1 MSNKGHLL
9 MNQQERDR
17 KALMEAVKSGH
28 ISLKAAGQRM
38 GLSYRQTKRVW
49 RRFQSEGDIG
59 LIHKSRGRGSNRSC
73 PSDYK
78 AKILSRYQEQY
89 LGFGPTFASEKLQEE
104 DLPVNAETLRLW
116 LLAAGLWEPRRKR
129 KHNYQRRE
137 RRQQFGELLQ
147 LDGSIHHWF
156 GPDGEY
162 QCLMVLIDDA
172 TGIRLAHMA
181 SGETLEATLQILKEW
196 IEAYG
201 IPQAIYVDLKTVY
214 VSPKG
219 SLTIE
224 EELKGKE
231 PGSSVFE
238 QVCKRLGIEIIKAY
252 SPQAKG
258 RVERCHGVYQDR
270 LVKEIGLN
278 GFTSIEEVNAF
289 LKSGFTEGLNDK
301 FAISPAKESDGHV
314 SLQSN
319 QSLNELLRREY
330 KRQVQNDLVV
340 QFRNE
345 VYQIT
350 GKPGHVVPKQDI
362 CVQVLFDG
370 TIRLVSEG
378 QNLEYRK
385 LEEKPKRKEKPK
397 EKMTPGQLSQKSRK
411 SAKNSPWSQY
421 NPGWLK
427 GSQRKTE
434 TVP

>member
-1 MSNKGHLL
+1 MATKGHLL

-28 ISLKAAGQRM
+28 ISLRAAGQRL
-38 GLSYRQTKRVW
+38 GLSYRQTKRIW
-49 RRFQSEGDIG
+49 RRFQTEGDIG
-59 LIHKSRGRGSNRSC
+59 LIHKSRGRESNHSVSC
-73 PSDYK
+73 DHK
-78 AKILSRYQEQY
+78 AKVLLRYQTRY
-89 LGFGPTFASEKLQEE
+89 LGFGPTFAAEKLMEE
-104 DLPVNAETLRLW
+104 ELLVNAETLRLW
-116 LLAAGLWEPRRKR
+116 LLAAGLWEPKRKR

-147 LDGSIHHWF
+147 LDGSIHRWF
-156 GPDGEY
+156 GPDAGY

-172 TGIRLAHMA
+172 TGIRHAHMA

-196 IEAYG
+196 IELHG

-219 SLTIE
+219 SVTIE
-224 EELKGKE
+224 EELKGKK
-231 PGSSVFE
+231 PGASVFE
-238 QVCKRLGIEIIKAY
+238 QVCNRLGIEIIKAY

-278 GFTSIEEVNAF
+278 GFTGIEEVNAY

-301 FAISPAKESDGHV
+301 FAINPVKETDGHV
-314 SLQSN
+314 SLQAE
-319 QSLNELLRREY
+319 QCLNELLRREY

-345 VYQIT
+345 IYQIT

-362 CVQVLFDG
+362 GVQVLLDG
-370 TIRLVSEG
+370 TVRLVLEG
-378 QNLEYRK
+378 QILDYRK
-385 LEEKPKRKEKPK
+385 LAERPQRKEKLK
-397 EKMTPGQLSQKSRK
+397 EKMTPEQLSKTRLKHSKDSPWRKFNPDWLNKSQKS
-411 SAKNSPWSQY
+411 
-421 NPGWLK
+421 
-427 GSQRKTE
+427 TE
-434 TVP
+434 PAS